1 MTTFNKDILLSWSS
15 FQNTP
20 VMWLEIGNQHLW
32 HNTNIATPNGTT
44 LYSHRLSKLGINQV
58 MDLIENQKIIS
69 MNDIDSKNLNF
80 LERLELSGVVKCIP
94 KQWKE
99 YIYNQELI
107 DFLSF
112 NVRRKSELEKETNS
126 RAVYKQIIQK

>member
-1 MTTFNKDILLSWSS
+1 
-15 FQNTP
+15 
-20 VMWLEIGNQHLW
+20 MWLEIGNQHLW